1 MEESILLS
9 IKKLLGLDGDYQAFE
24 EDVVVHINTALSILR
39 QLGVGPKNGFK
50 ITGSNETWGDFLG
63 DSDKLEM
70 AKTFVYT
77 RVKPIFD
84 PPSNSFVL
92 SALKEE
98 SAELAWRLNIAAE
111 EDLETLSDEETSSEE
126 DDGL

>member
-9 IKKLLGLDGDYQAFE
+9 IKKLLGLDGDYQAFD

-98 SAELAWRLNIAAE
+98 SDELAWRLNITAE

>member
-1 MEESILLS
+1 MNESILLS
-9 IKKLLGLDGDYQAFE
+9 IKKLLGIEATYTAFD
-24 EDVVVHINTALSILR
+24 EDIVVHINTALSVLR
-39 QLGVGPKNGFK
+39 QLGVGPKDGFK
-50 ITGSNETWGDFLG
+50 ITGSSETWDDLLG
-63 DSDKLEM
+63 DSEKLEM
-70 AKTFVYT
+70 AKTFIFT
-77 RVKPIFD
+77 QVKPIFD

-111 EDLETLSDEETSSEE
+111 EDLEESVIEEGE

>member
-9 IKKLLGLDGDYQAFE
+9 IKKLLGLDGDYQAFD

-39 QLGVGPKNGFK
+39 QLGIGPKNGFK

-98 SAELAWRLNIAAE
+98 STELAWRLNIAAE